1 MKKYFDAGVRL
12 RGTVIFYHPTKGFGL
27 IEVDDAYE
35 LHLSTSVFFHFSFL
49 RNPQSTISAGMRVEF
64 SAQPNT
70 GTKHPVRAVDV
81 EVIGGTL

>member
-1 MKKYFDAGVRL
+1 MKNCFDYGVRL

-27 IEVDDAYE
+27 IEVDDSFG
-35 LHLSTSVFFHFSFL
+35 LRLGTSVFFHFSFL

-70 GTKHPVRAVDV
+70 GTKHPVKAVDV
-81 EVIGGTL
+81 EVIGGAS

>member
-1 MKKYFDAGVRL
+1 MTKYFDYGVRL

-35 LHLSTSVFFHFSFL
+35 LRLSTSVFFHFSFL
-49 RNPQSTISAGMRVEF
+49 RNPRSTIREGMRVEF

-70 GTKHPVRAVDV
+70 GTKHPVKAVDV
-81 EVIGGTL
+81 EVICGAL